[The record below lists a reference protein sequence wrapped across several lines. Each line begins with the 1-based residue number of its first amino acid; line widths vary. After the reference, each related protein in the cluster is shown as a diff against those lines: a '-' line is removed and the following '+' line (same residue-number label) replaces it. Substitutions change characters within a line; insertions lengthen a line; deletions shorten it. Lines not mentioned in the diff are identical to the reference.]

1 MAEDLRQRFKRS
13 RRSYLT
19 QNLLSGSGEISQLD
33 LDLNLDVEELEIL
46 STDEFDDD
54 LDVEE
59 NTATAGIIEKIIL
72 RNFMCHDNFELNL
85 GPRINIIIG
94 SNGSGKS
101 AILTGLLVG
110 LGAKASLTSRASAI
124 NNLIKYGRN
133 TAQITIVL
141 KNEGPAAYKHELYGD
156 RIVVERTLRRE
167 KAATYSIKSA
177 SGRVITD
184 KKKDLDLIL
193 TKFHITVN
201 NPLAFLSQDTARE
214 FLTQSD
220 GNKFKF
226 YMKGALLEDIINNL
240 ELTASH
246 IKNVETSVTE
256 SKEYLSKAWDLYNNA
271 KHTYELYDRQRDLR
285 RRMEN
290 IKAKIYWFNVFS
302 IEKRL
307 ATYQDN
313 HDEKMT
319 TINQLEK
326 EKNIIDEQIPEQELK
341 KEKLLEESKLIQ
353 HNLEIAERQLREIVA
368 ARSKKRSAALQ
379 KRDEYHEAE
388 AKIQE
393 ERLRI
398 EKLEKEIDD
407 EMARLD
413 QANNQ
418 GKHHL
423 KDEIDRIK
431 EHLKSN
437 ETERGHQSSQ
447 LELLEGKIN
456 DSEYDEQKRE
466 ISRRIELMERELEN
480 VSTATSNKY
489 GPWGKS
495 MTEIIRDISANA
507 SHFHQTPVGP
517 LGVHISIRSQF
528 ATWKKMLNS
537 ILQKTLAS
545 FVVVD
550 EHDRNVLAQIL
561 QKYTE
566 VQNRPNVIVRKFEVF
581 DFSNGQVDIG
591 DSILDA
597 LNFDNEVAKYT
608 LIDTNSIEL
617 TLLACSDNQLRE
629 FASIPGVF
637 ASLKLHDDN
646 SGVRATKKGA
656 SYNNDP
662 VFYKRG
668 PAMFSGGVSA
678 ADINEIRQ
686 SLLQQR
692 QKLDSLKGDER
703 VIMNQIRAI
712 RKKQAQLGDEE
723 GKLKRR
729 RTQLEQ
735 EMRKEGDTALI
746 ERNKVEIENRETNIT
761 NYMRILDSLKDEI
774 IEDRETLRETK
785 HKEKEQQV
793 KTQSVKNLF
802 SSLEKKVLEC
812 EALQDEYRN
821 SKAQLDAQI
830 VREQETLEII
840 DKKKEDM
847 ELTMLPHLEKA
858 QELCSR
864 DDIHIDWEHDTKDSI
879 TQEYKEAQAQIE
891 EMERGIGRSL
901 EDVQLEFTQAR
912 TKLDDATEQNREV
925 MRSYELF
932 KNQMEMRKE
941 FLYLTIRNNN
951 SSMNQAF
958 EQSLSYRGMHGRLHM
973 NLDSQSLV
981 LHVQTRNEQDKRTVD
996 SLSGGEKSFVQIAF
1010 LLSLW
1015 HIMES
1020 RVRALDEFDVFMD
1033 SVNRTV
1039 GIKMLVQELQN
1050 LPKSQTIFITPQDT
1064 TNMDLDWHALGV
1076 KIHRL
1081 QPPRL

>member
-1 MAEDLRQRFKRS
+1 MQEDDVS
-13 RRSYLT
+13 H
-19 QNLLSGSGEISQLD
+19 LD
-33 LDLNLDVEELEIL
+33 LDLSLALGLGLEVDLDVEELEGL
-46 STDEFDDD
+46 STDDLDDE

-59 NTATAGIIEKIIL
+59 NSATAGIIEKIIL

-110 LGAKASLTSRASAI
+110 LGAKASLTSRASSI

-141 KNEGPAAYKHELYGD
+141 KNEGPAAYKHEIYGD
-156 RIVVERTLRRE
+156 RILVERTLRRE
-167 KAATYSIKSA
+167 KSATYSIKSE

-246 IKNVETSVTE
+246 IKNVETSMTK
-256 SKEYLSKAWDLYNNA
+256 SKEYLLKATELYNTS

-285 RRMEN
+285 KRMET

-307 ATYQDN
+307 TTYKEN
-313 HDEKMT
+313 HDEKRKAIDEFEEEKSK
-319 TINQLEK
+319 INEKLPELETKKEAIIKESEDMQRQLEQV
-326 EKNIIDEQIPEQELK
+326 ET
-341 KEKLLEESKLIQ
+341 
-353 HNLEIAERQLREIVA
+353 QLREIVG
-368 ARSKKRSAALQ
+368 ARSKKRSAVLQ
-379 KRDEYHEAE
+379 KRDEYKDAE
-388 AKIQE
+388 GKIKE
-393 ERLRI
+393 EKTRI
-398 EKLEKEIDD
+398 QKLEKEIDG
-407 EMARLD
+407 EMTRLD
-413 QANNQ
+413 QANSQ

-423 KDEIDRIK
+423 KEEIDKIK
-431 EHLKSN
+431 ELLKDN
-437 ETERGHQSSQ
+437 EAERVSQSTV
-447 LELLEGKIN
+447 LESLENKVN
-456 DSEYDEQKRE
+456 DSEYDEQKSE
-466 ISRRIELMERELEN
+466 ISRRIEQMERELDN

-495 MTEIIRDISANA
+495 MTEIIRDISAK
-507 SHFHQTPVGP
+507 SSQFHRSPVGP
-517 LGVHISIRSQF
+517 LGVHISIKPHFSS
-528 ATWKKMLNS
+528 WKKMLNS
-537 ILQKTLAS
+537 ILQKSLAS

-550 EHDRNVLAQIL
+550 EHDRNIL
-561 QKYTE
+561 SGILKKHTD
-566 VQNRPNVIVRKFEVF
+566 VHNMANIIVRKYEEF
-581 DFSNGQVDIG
+581 DYSKGQVNVG
-591 DSILDA
+591 KSILDA
-597 LNFDNEVAKYT
+597 LTFDNDVAKYT

-617 TLLACSDNQLRE
+617 TLLASSESQLKE
-629 FASIPGVF
+629 FASLPGVF
-637 ASLKLHDDN
+637 ASLKLHDEN

-668 PAMFSGGVSA
+668 PAMFSGGVSE
-678 ADINEIRQ
+678 ADVNEIRQ
-686 SLLQQR
+686 SLSLQR
-692 QKLDSLKGDER
+692 RKLEELNSGER
-703 VIMNQIRAI
+703 DILNQVKHIR
-712 RKKQAQLGDEE
+712 RTQAKLGVEE
-723 GKLKRR
+723 SKLRRR

-746 ERNKVEIENRETNIT
+746 ERNKVEIENRGISISNL
-761 NYMRILDSLKDEI
+761 MRILDSLKDEI
-774 IEDRETLRETK
+774 REDHETLQELK
-785 HKEKEQQV
+785 QKEKEQQEKVQIV
-793 KTQSVKNLF
+793 KKKHRT
-802 SSLEKKVLEC
+802 LEKSIQEC
-812 EALQDEYRN
+812 ESQQDEYRN
-821 SKAQLDAQI
+821 LKAQLDAQI
-830 VREQETLEII
+830 IREQEALETIA
-840 DKKKEDM
+840 KKRDDM
-847 ELTMLPHLEKA
+847 QQTMLPHLEKA
-858 QELCSR
+858 QELCPR
-864 DDIHIDWEHDTKDSI
+864 EDIHIDWEHDTKESI
-879 TQEYKEAQAQIE
+879 TQEYKEAQAQVE

-901 EDVQLEFTQAR
+901 EDVQQEFTVAKQ
-912 TKLDDATEQNREV
+912 KLQDATEQNNEV

-932 KNQMEMRKE
+932 RDQMEMRKE

-1064 TNMDLDWHALGV
+1064 TNMDLDWQALGV

-1081 QPPRL
+1081 QPPRH